1 MGSRKTPGSKDLS
14 PFTHT
19 SPGEPAVPHVITA
32 DNSVRGEGEGGSS
45 VSVLQGEF
53 VIPSSLKNDRSLLFS
68 FFHSSTAM
76 TPFRACLGQDMMDS
90 FFFFFC
96 LVNSAFTPHMVY
108 IVHPP
113 PGELCDNL
121 QWLYLNVA
129 LMGALS
135 WFLLYHMQTMVEN
148 N

>member
-32 DNSVRGEGEGGSS
+32 DNSVRGGGGDPVCLCCRENLLFPHPWRMTGPYCFHSFTPPLPWLL
-45 VSVLQGEF
+45 SVLAWDRIWW
-53 VIPSSLKNDRSLLFS
+53 IP
-68 FFHSSTAM
+68 
-76 TPFRACLGQDMMDS
+76 

-108 IVHPP
+108 IVHLP

-129 LMGALS
+129 LMGDLS